1 MNDKISRI
9 VTFYALVLLCIV
21 AGYSAIAT
29 NVELGNVRRANEQ
42 LEARN
47 RDLELKN
54 SELTK
59 LLDVSTERLG
69 RIAGRIESAQDE
81 ASAALD
87 TIGRIRALINA
98 MEFISQELRKPIEIV
113 QP

>member
-1 MNDKISRI
+1 MNEKISRI
-9 VTFYALVLLCIV
+9 VTFVALILLCIV
-21 AGYSAIAT
+21 ACYSAIAT
-29 NVELGNVRRANEQ
+29 NVELGNVRRVNAE

>member
-1 MNDKISRI
+1 MNEKISRI
-9 VTFYALVLLCIV
+9 ITFGALILLCIV

-47 RDLELKN
+47 RDPELKN

-87 TIGRIRALINA
+87 TISRIRALVNA